1 MAEKIKYIVEIDD
14 NGSGAKVDNLNS
26 KIKDTGTTATN
37 SKGKLGQLGEALAGI
52 KGPVGS
58 AVQGVQGLGTAFKAL
73 MANPIG
79 ALIAVLVSVFSALK
93 NSLDKTEEGMDAVE
107 RITGIFAAVIR
118 PLIEVISKFATVLVT
133 GLADALETVASLF
146 GTTATEA
153 SKLVKM
159 QQDLDDVELEL
170 NESRAKNN
178 KQLAQAREL
187 LSDANASLADR
198 KKALE
203 EVRKSETALAS
214 DELKYA
220 NQRLEAARL
229 DQKLNGVSEQSRKKV
244 SEAIVQVQNAETDL
258 AAKRRLF
265 NREAKKLDAEEEA
278 KKKEEA
284 KAVEDRAKELA
295 AKQKEYSASRKE
307 AADKIREAE
316 RKNILDTITDE
327 EAKARKQAEFD
338 LDNAKREIK
347 QGKFTKAE
355 KDKLLQAAEEANQIK
370 LGQIQSEADKKKVAA
385 AKKAEDDI
393 KAFKEKSA
401 TDEAKFI
408 DEKYAQEALRLT
420 QTLTNEQELAKAL
433 EQLELDRLA
442 NLIQARK
449 DAGQTTT
456 DLEQTLAN
464 KKIDIGK
471 KEFDAKKAL
480 DKAKLDSE
488 MELLAATS
496 GALKSFASLAGE
508 QTAAGKVLAIAST
521 VIDTYAG
528 ATKAL
533 AAGAGT
539 PVGYINA
546 AAIIATGLANL
557 RTITAVQV
565 PNDQGSGGV
574 STPPLINGPSVGIIQ
589 GQMSQTSQLQAEMNA
604 QMKRPTRAY
613 VVGQNVTT
621 QQSLDRHILEN
632 ATL

>member
-26 KIKDTGTTATN
+26 KIKDTGNTATN

-79 ALIAVLVSVFSALK
+79 ALIAVLVGVFSALK

-198 KKALE
+198 RNALE

-278 KKKEEA
+278 RKKEEA
-284 KAVEDRAKELA
+284 KAVEDRAKA
-295 AKQKEYSASRKE
+295 AIERQKQYAEALKA
-307 AADKIREAE
+307 AADKRESDFQAWLAIE
-316 RKNILDTITDE
+316 V
-327 EAKARKQAEFD
+327 AKAETEAS
-338 LDNAKREIK
+338 NAKFLEDRLAKE
-347 QGKFTKAE
+347 A
-355 KDKLLQAAEEANQIK
+355 AAEEAAFQEWLALEIEKTEIANSNAK
-370 LGQIQSEADKKKVAA
+370 FMADREEAERQARLDA
-385 AKKAEDDI
+385 
-393 KAFKEKSA
+393 EKSA
-401 TDEAKFI
+401 SDALIALKQAEA
-408 DEKYAQEALRLT
+408 DAQ
-420 QTLTNEQELAKAL
+420 
-433 EQLELDRLA
+433 
-442 NLIQARK
+442 
-449 DAGQTTT
+449 
-456 DLEQTLAN
+456 
-464 KKIDIGK
+464 
-471 KEFDAKKAL
+471 
-480 DKAKLDSE
+480 
-488 MELLAATS
+488 MELLSATS
-496 GALKSFASLAGE
+496 GALKSLASIAGE
-508 QTAAGKVLAIAST
+508 QTAAGKVLALAST
-521 VIDTYAG
+521 VIDTYMG

-533 AAGAGT
+533 AAGAGS

-546 AAIIATGLANL
+546 AAIIATGLANV
-557 RTITAVQV
+557 RTISAVQI
-565 PNDQGSGGV
+565 PNQSGG
-574 STPPLINGPSVGIIQ
+574 STPSMPSISGPSVGIIQ

>member
-26 KIKDTGTTATN
+26 KIKDTGNTATN

-79 ALIAVLVSVFSALK
+79 ALIAVLVGVFSALK

-198 KKALE
+198 RNALE

-278 KKKEEA
+278 RKKEEA
-284 KAVEDRAKELA
+284 KAVEDRAKA
-295 AKQKEYSASRKE
+295 AIERQKQYAEALKA
-307 AADKIREAE
+307 AADKRESDFQAWLAIE
-316 RKNILDTITDE
+316 V
-327 EAKARKQAEFD
+327 AKAETEAS
-338 LDNAKREIK
+338 NAKFLEDRLAKE
-347 QGKFTKAE
+347 A
-355 KDKLLQAAEEANQIK
+355 AAEEAAFQEWLALEIEKTEIANSNAKFMADREEAERQARLDAEKAASDALIALK
-370 LGQIQSEADKKKVAA
+370 QAEADAQM
-385 AKKAEDDI
+385 ELMQSI
-393 KAFKEKSA
+393 SGAFKS
-401 TDEAKFI
+401 
-408 DEKYAQEALRLT
+408 
-420 QTLTNEQELAKAL
+420 LAS
-433 EQLELDRLA
+433 
-442 NLIQARK
+442 I
-449 DAGQTTT
+449 
-456 DLEQTLAN
+456 
-464 KKIDIGK
+464 
-471 KEFDAKKAL
+471 
-480 DKAKLDSE
+480 
-488 MELLAATS
+488 
-496 GALKSFASLAGE
+496 AGE
-508 QTAAGKVLAIAST
+508 QTAAGKVLALAST
-521 VIDTYAG
+521 VIDTYMG

-546 AAIIATGLANL
+546 AAIIATGLANV
-557 RTITAVQV
+557 RTISAVQI
-565 PNDQGSGGV
+565 PNQSGG
-574 STPPLINGPSVGIIQ
+574 STPSMPSISGPSVGIIQ
-589 GQMSQTSQLQAEMNA
+589 GQLSQTSQLQAEMNA

>member
-26 KIKDTGTTATN
+26 KIKDTGNTATN

-79 ALIAVLVSVFSALK
+79 ALIAVLVGVFSALK

-198 KKALE
+198 RNALE

-278 KKKEEA
+278 RKKEEA
-284 KAVEDRAKELA
+284 KAVEDRAKA
-295 AKQKEYSASRKE
+295 AIERQKQYAEALKA
-307 AADKIREAE
+307 AADKRESDFQAWLAIE
-316 RKNILDTITDE
+316 V
-327 EAKARKQAEFD
+327 AKAETEAS
-338 LDNAKREIK
+338 NAKFLEDRLAKE
-347 QGKFTKAE
+347 A
-355 KDKLLQAAEEANQIK
+355 AAEEAAFQEWLALEIEKTEIANSNAKFMADREEAERQARLDAEKAASDALIALK
-370 LGQIQSEADKKKVAA
+370 QAEADAQM
-385 AKKAEDDI
+385 ELMQSI
-393 KAFKEKSA
+393 SGAFKS
-401 TDEAKFI
+401 
-408 DEKYAQEALRLT
+408 
-420 QTLTNEQELAKAL
+420 LAS
-433 EQLELDRLA
+433 
-442 NLIQARK
+442 I
-449 DAGQTTT
+449 
-456 DLEQTLAN
+456 
-464 KKIDIGK
+464 
-471 KEFDAKKAL
+471 
-480 DKAKLDSE
+480 
-488 MELLAATS
+488 
-496 GALKSFASLAGE
+496 AGE
-508 QTAAGKVLAIAST
+508 QTAAGKVLALAST
-521 VIDTYAG
+521 VIDTYMG

-546 AAIIATGLANL
+546 AAVIATGLANV
-557 RTITAVQV
+557 RTITAVQI
-565 PNDQGSGGV
+565 PNQSGG
-574 STPPLINGPSVGIIQ
+574 STPSMPSISGPSVGIIQ

>member
-26 KIKDTGTTATN
+26 KIKDTGNTATN

-79 ALIAVLVSVFSALK
+79 ALIAVLVGVFSALK

-198 KKALE
+198 RNALE

-278 KKKEEA
+278 RKKEEA
-284 KAVEDRAKELA
+284 KAVEDRAKA
-295 AKQKEYSASRKE
+295 AIERQKQYAEALKA
-307 AADKIREAE
+307 AADKRESDFQAWLAIE
-316 RKNILDTITDE
+316 V
-327 EAKARKQAEFD
+327 AKAETEAS
-338 LDNAKREIK
+338 NAKFLEDRLAKE
-347 QGKFTKAE
+347 A
-355 KDKLLQAAEEANQIK
+355 AAEEAAFQEWLALEIEKTEIANSNAKFMADREEAERQARLDAEKAASDALIALK
-370 LGQIQSEADKKKVAA
+370 QAEADAQM
-385 AKKAEDDI
+385 ELMQSI
-393 KAFKEKSA
+393 SGAFKS
-401 TDEAKFI
+401 
-408 DEKYAQEALRLT
+408 
-420 QTLTNEQELAKAL
+420 LAS
-433 EQLELDRLA
+433 
-442 NLIQARK
+442 I
-449 DAGQTTT
+449 
-456 DLEQTLAN
+456 
-464 KKIDIGK
+464 
-471 KEFDAKKAL
+471 
-480 DKAKLDSE
+480 
-488 MELLAATS
+488 
-496 GALKSFASLAGE
+496 AGE
-508 QTAAGKVLAIAST
+508 QTAAGKVLALAST
-521 VIDTYAG
+521 VIDTYMG

-533 AAGAGT
+533 AAGAGS

-546 AAIIATGLANL
+546 AAIIATGLANV
-557 RTITAVQV
+557 RTISAVQI
-565 PNDQGSGGV
+565 PNQSGG
-574 STPPLINGPSVGIIQ
+574 STPSMPSISGPSVGIIQ

>member
-26 KIKDTGTTATN
+26 KIKDTGNTATN

-79 ALIAVLVSVFSALK
+79 ALIAVLVGVFSALK

-198 KKALE
+198 RNALE

-278 KKKEEA
+278 RKKEEA
-284 KAVEDRAKELA
+284 KAVEDRAKA
-295 AKQKEYSASRKE
+295 AIERQKQYAEALKA
-307 AADKIREAE
+307 AADKRESDFQAWLAIE
-316 RKNILDTITDE
+316 V
-327 EAKARKQAEFD
+327 AKAETEAS
-338 LDNAKREIK
+338 NAKFLEDRLAKE
-347 QGKFTKAE
+347 A
-355 KDKLLQAAEEANQIK
+355 AAEEAAFQEWLALEIEKTEIANSNAK
-370 LGQIQSEADKKKVAA
+370 FMADREEAERQARLDA
-385 AKKAEDDI
+385 
-393 KAFKEKSA
+393 EKSA
-401 TDEAKFI
+401 SDALIALKQAEA
-408 DEKYAQEALRLT
+408 DAQ
-420 QTLTNEQELAKAL
+420 
-433 EQLELDRLA
+433 
-442 NLIQARK
+442 
-449 DAGQTTT
+449 
-456 DLEQTLAN
+456 
-464 KKIDIGK
+464 
-471 KEFDAKKAL
+471 
-480 DKAKLDSE
+480 
-488 MELLAATS
+488 MELMQSIS
-496 GALKSFASLAGE
+496 GAFKSLASIAGE
-508 QTAAGKVLAIAST
+508 QTAAGKVLALAST
-521 VIDTYAG
+521 VIDTYMG

-533 AAGAGT
+533 AAGAGS

-546 AAIIATGLANL
+546 AAIIATGLANV
-557 RTITAVQV
+557 RTISAVQI
-565 PNDQGSGGV
+565 PNQSGG
-574 STPPLINGPSVGIIQ
+574 STPSMPSISGPSVGIIQ

>member
-26 KIKDTGTTATN
+26 KIKDTGNTATN

-79 ALIAVLVSVFSALK
+79 ALIAVLVGVFSALK

-187 LSDANASLADR
+187 LSDANSSLADR
-198 KKALE
+198 RNALE

-278 KKKEEA
+278 RKKEEA
-284 KAVEDRAKELA
+284 KAVEDRAKA
-295 AKQKEYSASRKE
+295 AIERQKQYAEALKA
-307 AADKIREAE
+307 AADKRESDFQAWLAIE
-316 RKNILDTITDE
+316 V
-327 EAKARKQAEFD
+327 AKAETEAS
-338 LDNAKREIK
+338 NAKFLEDRLAKE
-347 QGKFTKAE
+347 A
-355 KDKLLQAAEEANQIK
+355 AAEEAAFQEWLALEIEKTEIANSNAKFMADREEAERQARLDAEKAASDALIALK
-370 LGQIQSEADKKKVAA
+370 QAEADAQM
-385 AKKAEDDI
+385 ELMQSI
-393 KAFKEKSA
+393 SGAFKS
-401 TDEAKFI
+401 
-408 DEKYAQEALRLT
+408 
-420 QTLTNEQELAKAL
+420 LAS
-433 EQLELDRLA
+433 
-442 NLIQARK
+442 I
-449 DAGQTTT
+449 
-456 DLEQTLAN
+456 
-464 KKIDIGK
+464 
-471 KEFDAKKAL
+471 
-480 DKAKLDSE
+480 
-488 MELLAATS
+488 
-496 GALKSFASLAGE
+496 AGE
-508 QTAAGKVLAIAST
+508 QTAAGKVLALAST
-521 VIDTYAG
+521 VIDTYMG

-546 AAIIATGLANL
+546 AAVIATGLANV
-557 RTITAVQV
+557 RTITAVQI
-565 PNDQGSGGV
+565 PNQSGG
-574 STPPLINGPSVGIIQ
+574 STPSMPSISGPSVGIIQ